1 MLPGECLLVVVV
13 EVLNVIQQLKV
24 LNVIQQHKEVLNV
37 IQQLKDDDEA
47 EHGKIDHP
55 AGPKKPD

>member
-1 MLPGECLLVVVV
+1 MTL
-13 EVLNVIQQLKV
+13 QLKV

>member
-13 EVLNVIQQLKV
+13 EVLNVIQEVVDDQEEGC
-24 LNVIQQHKEVLNV
+24 NV
-37 IQQLKDDDEA
+37 QLKDDDEA

>member
-13 EVLNVIQQLKV
+13 EVLNVIQQV
-24 LNVIQQHKEVLNV
+24 ADDQEEGCNV
-37 IQQLKDDDEA
+37 QLKDDDEA

-55 AGPKKPD
+55 AGPKKGDL